1 MKRKRRILS
10 FVMAMLLLFA
20 LAPAEGLVPVA
31 QAVTQG
37 EIDQLKSDAK
47 ELASETSS
55 LKSQLAD
62 LKNQRSSALK
72 RKQLL
77 DQQISLTV
85 KAIENTEKQ
94 I

>member
-62 LKNQRSSALK
+62 LKNFPDGK
-72 RKQLL
+72 GHRKHGEA
-77 DQQISLTV
+77 DFRF
-85 KAIENTEKQ
+85 
-94 I
+94 

>member
-47 ELASETSS
+47 ELANETSS
-55 LKSQLAD
+55 LKIQLSTFVSV
-62 LKNQRSSALK
+62 KRSFPPSSASSCW
-72 RKQLL
+72 
-77 DQQISLTV
+77 ISRFP
-85 KAIENTEKQ
+85 
-94 I
+94 